1 MTDTP
6 ETAPGTEG
14 QDAGAAQ
21 DGAQNVEFA
30 VISQYVRDLSF
41 ENPNAPQ
48 SFMTDQGKPNI
59 DIKVDLNARRGSE
72 TNFEVVLKIR
82 ADARSEDNKTALFVA
97 ELEYAGLF
105 HVKNVPNESLQ
116 PVLLIEAPRL
126 LFPFARRI
134 LSDATR
140 DGGFP
145 PLQLDPIDF
154 VALYRARVAAQ
165 QQQAEAGN
173 AEDDPL
179 AGPAQGNA

>member
-6 ETAPGTEG
+6 ETAAGTEG
-14 QDAGAAQ
+14 QAAGEQ
-21 DGAQNVEFA
+21 QNVEFA

-48 SFMTDQGKPNI
+48 SFMTDQGKPQI
-59 DIKVDLNARRGSE
+59 DIKVDLNARRGSD
-72 TNFEVVLKIR
+72 TNFEVILKIR
-82 ADARSEDNKTALFVA
+82 ADARSEDGKTALFVA

-105 HVKNVPNESLQ
+105 HIKNVPNESLQ

-134 LSDATR
+134 LGDATR

-154 VALYRARVAAQ
+154 VALYRARAQ
-165 QQQAEAGN
+165 AQAQQAEGN
-173 AEDDPL
+173 NGDDPL
-179 AGPAQGNA
+179 SGPAQGNA